1 MNTGSFS
8 AKSGNQVFICVLP
21 SVTNKKIRFGVVQP
35 DSTKACMTASGDND
49 YKFYLN
55 QSGNHKVFV
64 QNISDTTLT
73 VTGTYIVYR

>member
-1 MNTGSFS
+1 M
-8 AKSGNQVFICVLP
+8 
-21 SVTNKKIRFGVVQP
+21 VQP
-35 DSTKACMTASGDND
+35 DSTKAYMIASGDND

-55 QSGNHKVFV
+55 QNGSYKVFV

>member
-1 MNTGSFS
+1 M
-8 AKSGNQVFICVLP
+8 
-21 SVTNKKIRFGVVQP
+21 VQP
-35 DSTKACMTASGDND
+35 DSTKAYMTASGDND

>member
-1 MNTGSFS
+1 MNIFQWQK
-8 AKSGNQVFICVLP
+8 AKWKPSFICVSP

-35 DSTKACMTASGDND
+35 DSTKAYMTASGDND

-73 VTGTYIVYR
+73 VTGTYILYR